1 MKHQLNY
8 SEVCLSIYDICGH
21 TGIAVF
27 LPHYSLT
34 LRSRFLMFFLIQ
46 KRSELCFNDLLKDY
60 FELDYRASL
69 VAHMVMNLPAMQDTW
84 I

>member
-1 MKHQLNY
+1 
-8 SEVCLSIYDICGH
+8 
-21 TGIAVF
+21 
-27 LPHYSLT
+27 
-34 LRSRFLMFFLIQ
+34 MFFLIQ